1 MFIQSN
7 SNRGANDKGSV
18 AIISDGSMI
27 YVPENVVAV
36 IISQGGIEETIDLPG
51 GYEYRSNQETI
62 FNGSSTK
69 SIWKQTKTRLG
80 YGGQSPDNKQIIF
93 VNMREIRGIKFGT
106 RGPQTYN
113 DLFYGTDLEI
123 LAFGTFSIRISD
135 PIKLIQTFVPANV
148 NYYSLD
154 DEQARNQ
161 LLSEFIQSFSI
172 VLNSLSGTYRISQLP
187 AQSGKI
193 VSKIIDNQSFAGDW
207 ENRFGFAIQSIG
219 IENIE
224 FSPDSKELVKQ
235 YSSNRMNVK
244 AYEGISKMSSNIAA
258 QQKIAQGIQEHG
270 LGDGMGALLGINL
283 SHDLEND
290 INTNID
296 EKIEIL
302 TKLKKL
308 VDLKII
314 SEDEFTQ
321 KKKEILN
328 IAGEM
333 NE

>member
-1 MFIQSN
+1 MGIIKAFSGALSGTLADQWEDIITAGDFDEHTIIAPGMFIQSN

-172 VLNSLSGTYRISQLP
+172 V
-187 AQSGKI
+187 
-193 VSKIIDNQSFAGDW
+193 
-207 ENRFGFAIQSIG
+207 
-219 IENIE
+219 
-224 FSPDSKELVKQ
+224 
-235 YSSNRMNVK
+235 
-244 AYEGISKMSSNIAA
+244 
-258 QQKIAQGIQEHG
+258 
-270 LGDGMGALLGINL
+270 
-283 SHDLEND
+283 
-290 INTNID
+290 
-296 EKIEIL
+296 
-302 TKLKKL
+302 
-308 VDLKII
+308 
-314 SEDEFTQ
+314 
-321 KKKEILN
+321 
-328 IAGEM
+328 
-333 NE
+333 